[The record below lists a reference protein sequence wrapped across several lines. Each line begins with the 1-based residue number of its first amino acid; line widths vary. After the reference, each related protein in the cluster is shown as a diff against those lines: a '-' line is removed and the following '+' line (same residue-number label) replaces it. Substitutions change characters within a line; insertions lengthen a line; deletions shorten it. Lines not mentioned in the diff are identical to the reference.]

1 MKTYLITYAVE
12 RKTPNGEIGEPKM
25 ITKKAQGNSTID
37 AITKYFDNC
46 PDYMIK
52 KFELVSIVETEN

>member
-12 RKTPNGEIGEPKM
+12 RKTPNGEIGESKM